1 MALTEYVKLTTFAVL
16 AIFAVGIIKTILELR
31 KSPRSDGKR
40 VFVND
45 RQEYLSVWEI
55 AHQWESMDPIQT
67 DRENVPTEI
76 KQCINRLL
84 LAYFRKELA
93 LRKPNGYRLLGH
105 HWLHVLLFVDNQYEK
120 LWADLNNDKLDVQL
134 LDCLF
139 VRRGEILQWCAKEF
153 IEPPPCWAPPS
164 ATQQATQTHDDGD
177 EDMRWYKEMS
187 ELRRRKTACLE
198 LAQHIW
204 KHEGP
209 LAYEAVR
216 THLLMKQV
224 GLLNVFTPGGFKKA
238 ARDFAPE
245 KVKLGGRPRE
255 TST

>member
-1 MALTEYVKLTTFAVL
+1 MVKEIAAFVQNPNEFLSIWTIAHEWEGLDPVQTDPNALPTTIKWRINNVILGYYKGDLNLRDDEGFRSIRHWLARVLFLDNTVDKLWKNLTKTKVNVKLLDSLYVK
-16 AIFAVGIIKTILELR
+16 
-31 KSPRSDGKR
+31 
-40 VFVND
+40 
-45 RQEYLSVWEI
+45 
-55 AHQWESMDPIQT
+55 
-67 DRENVPTEI
+67 
-76 KQCINRLL
+76 
-84 LAYFRKELA
+84 
-93 LRKPNGYRLLGH
+93 
-105 HWLHVLLFVDNQYEK
+105 
-120 LWADLNNDKLDVQL
+120 
-134 LDCLF
+134 
-139 VRRGEILQWCAKEF
+139 RGEVLHWCLREF
-153 IEPPPCWAPPS
+153 TDPPPCWALPS
-164 ATQQATQTHDDGD
+164 TTQLPTQTLDDGD

-209 LAYEAVR
+209 IAYEAVR

-255 TST
+255 TSI